1 MSKNHTNNAGFIGST
16 KVLVINHSK
25 EPQII
30 TLKEL
35 TKRFHNGEIIK
46 ICSYNEKTNQNEWKT
61 VTNINVSDEKVK
73 ELGTENYV
81 YNLTVED
88 NHNFYANG
96 ILVSCF
102 LFLTKFLTTFNVSDN
117 SGVYNYE

>member
-1 MSKNHTNNAGFIGST
+1 M
-16 KVLVINHSK
+16 
-25 EPQII
+25 
-30 TLKEL
+30 KEL
-35 TKRFHNGEIIK
+35 SKRFNNGEIIK

-96 ILVSCF
+96 ILVSD
-102 LFLTKFLTTFNVSDN
+102 NVSDN
-117 SGVYNYE
+117 VSCF

>member
-1 MSKNHTNNAGFIGST
+1 MSKNHTNNAGFIGSSAR
-16 KVLVINHSK
+16 VLVVNHSK
-25 EPQII
+25 DPQII

-35 TKRFHNGEIIK
+35 SKRFHNGEIIK

-61 VTNINVSDEKVK
+61 VTNINVSDEKDK

-96 ILVSCF
+96 ILVSDNVAD
-102 LFLTKFLTTFNVSDN
+102 NVSCF
-117 SGVYNYE
+117 